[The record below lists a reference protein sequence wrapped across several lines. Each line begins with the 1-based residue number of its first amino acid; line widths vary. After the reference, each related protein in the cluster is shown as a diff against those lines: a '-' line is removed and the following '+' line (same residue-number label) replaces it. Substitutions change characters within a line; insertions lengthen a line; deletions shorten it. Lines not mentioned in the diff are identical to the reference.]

1 MIDRKRVI
9 LYIMSCVQQEHKTIR
24 IARVAQLVERDL
36 AKVEAAGS
44 SPVSRFSYA
53 LELVPGLFCCLFIT
67 RKNAAFAA
75 SFSQLFIFCSI
86 NLHGFPGIFP
96 DPGVDAAEILQLGF
110 GNALAEKAEHFLL
123 GLNSQLDD
131 RGSLF
136 LQNQVGDPPVRIILP
151 GVDIALAHQG
161 IHGPGNR

>member
-1 MIDRKRVI
+1 M
-9 LYIMSCVQQEHKTIR
+9 
-24 IARVAQLVERDL
+24 VERDL

-136 LQNQVGDPPVRIILP
+136 LQNQEIGRASCRERV
-151 GVDIALAHQG
+151 
-161 IHGPGNR
+161 

>member
-1 MIDRKRVI
+1 M
-9 LYIMSCVQQEHKTIR
+9 
-24 IARVAQLVERDL
+24 
-36 AKVEAAGS
+36 
-44 SPVSRFSYA
+44 
-53 LELVPGLFCCLFIT
+53 
-67 RKNAAFAA
+67 
-75 SFSQLFIFCSI
+75 

-136 LQNQVGDPPVRIILP
+136 LQNQVGDRRSESSSP